1 MGEEAEV
8 QHVEGPAPAD
18 AEAPLATPVEGR
30 AKTPAEGQAAPAEG
44 GAWLSLGEAS
54 RLLGISQGTLR
65 RWADRGQVASFTTP
79 GGHRRFPRAAILA
92 LVPADRARRPNLAD
106 MGASSERIAGTYRRL
121 NLTGDRLPSMSQ
133 LSEADRELY
142 RERGRRMVECLIAHL
157 DADGPAPAMANLH
170 QAAAYAAEY
179 GTSTARLGASLAEG
193 VETFVRFRAPVIEE
207 LAAMARRRGLDTRE
221 ATGLLVDAE
230 GAFDK
235 LLLAFMEAWQQG

>member
-1 MGEEAEV
+1 MEDEV
-8 QHVEGPAPAD
+8 QEI
-18 AEAPLATPVEGR
+18 AER
-30 AKTPAEGQAAPAEG
+30 ASAG
-44 GAWLSLGEAS
+44 GGWLSLGEAS

-92 LVPADRARRPNLAD
+92 LLPAERARRPNLAE

-121 NLTGDRLPSMSQ
+121 NLTGEGMPAMSQ
-133 LSEADRELY
+133 LSDSERELY

-179 GTSTARLGASLAEG
+179 GTATARLGASLAEG

-207 LAAMARRRGLDTRE
+207 LAGLARRRGLDTRE

-235 LLLAFMEAWQQG
+235 LLLAFMEAWQHG